1 MSHPDIDAQAVARL
15 RDRLGTPPPVHQ
27 GSPATDHP
35 RPASPPPGAAA
46 KAKATARRVATPV
59 VAKVRHELDRAAS
72 GEVAALRAEVAA
84 LRDDLERTR
93 AEQAAALAALD
104 ERIRDVRPSS

>member
-15 RDRLGTPPPVHQ
+15 RQRLGTPPPDDQAPPV
-27 GSPATDHP
+27 TDHP
-35 RPASPPPGAAA
+35 RPASPPPGTAA

-104 ERIRDVRPSS
+104 ERVRDARPSS

>member
-15 RDRLGTPPPVHQ
+15 RDRLGTPPPDDQAPPV
-27 GSPATDHP
+27 TDHP
-35 RPASPPPGAAA
+35 HPAPPAGTAAR
-46 KAKATARRVATPV
+46 AKATARRVATPV

-93 AEQAAALAALD
+93 AEQAAALAALE
-104 ERIRDVRPSS
+104 ERVRDARPSS

>member
-15 RDRLGTPPPVHQ
+15 RQRLGTPPPDDQAPLV
-27 GSPATDHP
+27 TDHP
-35 RPASPPPGAAA
+35 RPASPPGTAA

-104 ERIRDVRPSS
+104 ERVRDPRPSS